1 MLVGMLL
8 ADTGMLGTCQ
18 DGTCQLVAAVYVMPL
33 GGVALYVAILI
44 AYSII
49 VLRRAR
55 SEG

>member
-1 MLVGMLL
+1 
-8 ADTGMLGTCQ
+8 
-18 DGTCQLVAAVYVMPL
+18 MPL